1 MPLYLDEIY
10 LTQASPEKIKT
21 MLAGL
26 RNAVEKGAF
35 PQGVTLK
42 AGPWFSN
49 EDLRVILVLDIQDH
63 SLTFGAFSGA
73 LLDGSIEK
81 RRLTP
86 IVDWETAKAVL
97 K

>member
-10 LTQASPEKIKT
+10 FNDAKKAHATLS
-21 MLAGL
+21 G
-26 RNAVEKGAF
+26 AVKDGF

-49 EDLRVILVLDIQDH
+49 EECKVVLVLDIQDH
-63 SLTFGAFSGA
+63 SLTFGPFTGA
-73 LLDGSIEK
+73 MANAGVTK

-86 IVDWETAKAVL
+86 IVDWETAGKVL
-97 K
+97 NG